1 MTTGL
6 ALLAY
11 TVPTLIFPPLGERL
25 VVRFGPAVAIP
36 TGLFTIGLGFLLM
49 KLGSIAAHPSAL
61 TMLPGCVFAGA
72 GLGLT
77 NTPVTNTT
85 TGAVPADRAGM
96 ASGID
101 MTARMLTLA
110 VNIALMGAILMAGIL
125 SQLRAHLPAT
135 IDATLLRQLAE
146 RIVAGDVDAPRGGLA
161 TLHALDPSGAV
172 LRAALTHGFGWA
184 MIYGGVGVW
193 LLASLSVLIFRRG

>member
-1 MTTGL
+1 
-6 ALLAY
+6 
-11 TVPTLIFPPLGERL
+11 
-25 VVRFGPAVAIP
+25 
-36 TGLFTIGLGFLLM
+36 
-49 KLGSIAAHPSAL
+49 
-61 TMLPGCVFAGA
+61 
-72 GLGLT
+72 
-77 NTPVTNTT
+77 
-85 TGAVPADRAGM
+85 M

-172 LRAALTHGFGWA
+172 LRAALTQGFGWA